1 MYLYSYMYFKFYML
15 SQCRGVFF
23 GFFFATRVN
32 DNVCQLTTKQCEEV
46 FQHETPEAHV
56 RHNCLGAAAAEGGT
70 YIQYNTIQYTI
81 QQHREGRMAMHIDSH
96 HLA

>member
-1 MYLYSYMYFKFYML
+1 MYICISKSTCCL
-15 SQCRGVFF
+15 SFSFF
-23 GFFFATRVN
+23 FVFFFATRVN
-32 DNVCQLTTKQCEEV
+32 NNVCQLTTKQCEEV

-56 RHNCLGAAAAEGGT
+56 RHNCLGAAAAEGA
-70 YIQYNTIQYTI
+70 IQYTI